1 MNFHFHRL
9 LAIIEE
15 KEEQM
20 FDKLHAEY
28 PLLYGRNYDEKD
40 MDERFS
46 SLVKKHEELFN
57 RTDIMIFSAAGR
69 HCLRP
74 PLCEVF
80 V

>member
-1 MNFHFHRL
+1 
-9 LAIIEE
+9 
-15 KEEQM
+15 M

-57 RTDIMIFSAAGR
+57 RTDIMIFSAVPGSSHSQPYQASSYQ
-69 HCLRP
+69 L
-74 PLCEVF
+74 F
-80 V
+80 T